1 MENITEK
8 YIIKEKEGIVI
19 CILEDSSF
27 NTSINSPFKVKN
39 FKGIARLSP
48 QDTFDVEIGKKIAF
62 KKAIIERMRYIME
75 SRKMIMN
82 STIKNKKSIEE
93 RIEKQTIKIN
103 RMKKSINKI
112 KAEIASF

>member
-19 CILEDSSF
+19 CILEDNSF
-27 NTSINSPFKVKN
+27 NASIDSPKVKK

-48 QDTFDVEIGKKIAF
+48 HDTFDVEIGKKIAF
-62 KKAIIERMRYIME
+62 KKAIIERIRYIIE
-75 SRKMIMN
+75 LRKKTMN
-82 STIKNKKSIEE
+82 STIEKKKSIEE
-93 RIEKQTIKIN
+93 KIEKQTVKIN